1 MCGIF
6 GYIGERKD
14 AGSIV
19 VKGLKNLE
27 YRGYD
32 SWGVAMRISDGS
44 IKSSKEIGKI
54 GSVKPEDFAQESS
67 LAIAHSRWATH
78 GGVTKANAH
87 PHFSGDGRIA
97 VVHNGI
103 IENYL
108 ALKDELRS
116 KGHSFVSETD
126 SEIIP
131 HLIEAELKVTG
142 TSLEQAVRRSC
153 LRFEGRY
160 AILVLDATNQGL
172 VAARTGSPL
181 IVGVHEKDVFVASDI
196 PAFIEHTRTVQ
207 YLDDGEMIVAQNGHV
222 RFSSIET
229 GEARTKRLVTIDWT
243 VDEAEKGEY
252 EHYMLKEI
260 MDQKETIRRALHQD
274 DAEIMEVA
282 KAIETCLGCILTACG
297 TAGKVCMTADYFFS
311 IVANRHVNYCPA
323 SEFKIYHHFLK
334 PQSLIIVVSQ
344 SGETADVLEA
354 MSVAKKAGSKVL
366 AIVNSEGSSIARTA
380 DYTLLINAGPEK
392 AVASTK
398 AATGQMAVL
407 LLIAH
412 AVAGKLN
419 AGRTLLLETGGQIN
433 DMLNPRYIAHI
444 QKIAETIHT
453 HDNMYIIG
461 KGWNYP
467 MALESAIKI
476 QEVSYIHAEGF
487 AAGELKH
494 GPIALIENGT
504 PCIALMGNDEF
515 TADMASNI
523 MELKA
528 RGAMIIG
535 IGPKKLDSFDHW
547 IKVPDAGAAQAIVN
561 VIPIQIL
568 AYLLA
573 VLRGR
578 DPDMPRNLA
587 KSVTV
592 K

>member
-6 GYIGERKD
+6 GYIGTRTD
-14 AGSIV
+14 AGSV
-19 VKGLKNLE
+19 VIKGLKNLE

-32 SWGVAMRISDGS
+32 SWGVVLKKKNGTLRLE
-44 IKSSKEIGKI
+44 KEVGKI
-54 GSVKPEDFAQESS
+54 GSIKPEDFGDESS

-78 GGVTKANAH
+78 GGVTKLNAH
-87 PHFSGDGRIA
+87 PHFSDDDRIA

-103 IENYL
+103 IENFL
-108 ALKDELRS
+108 ELREELKK
-116 KGHSFVSETD
+116 KGHTFKSETD
-126 SEIIP
+126 TEVIP
-131 HLIEAELKVTG
+131 HLIEEYLKTG
-142 TSLEQAVRRSC
+142 LSLTEAVRTAC
-153 LRFEGRY
+153 KCFHGRY
-160 AILVLDATNQGL
+160 AILVMDKESEAL

-181 IVGVHEKDVFVASDI
+181 IVGVGKKEWFIASDI
-196 PAFIEHTRTVQ
+196 PAFLEHTRTVQ
-207 YLDDGEMIVAQNGHV
+207 YLDDGEMVVVENGSV
-222 RFSSIET
+222 KFLEIES
-229 GEARTKRLVTIDWT
+229 GAERKKRLVTIDWE
-243 VDEAEKGEY
+243 VADAEKGEY
-252 EHYMLKEI
+252 EHFMLKEI
-260 MDQKETIRRALHQD
+260 MDQKESIRRALHQD
-274 DAEIMEVA
+274 DEQILTIA

-297 TAGKVCMTADYFFS
+297 TAGKVCMAADYFFS
-311 IVANRHVNYCPA
+311 VVAKRHVNFAPA
-323 SEFKIYHHFLK
+323 SEFPIYHHFLK
-334 PQSLIIVVSQ
+334 PESLIIVVSQ

-354 MSVAKKAGSKVL
+354 MNVAKRAGSKVL
-366 AIVNSEGSSIARTA
+366 AIVNTEGSSIARAA

-433 DMLNPRYIAHI
+433 DMLNPRYIEHI
-444 QKIAETIHT
+444 QDIAKKVFEHE
-453 HDNMYIIG
+453 NMYIIG

-494 GPIALIENGT
+494 GPIALIEKGT

-515 TADMASNI
+515 TSDMISNI

-535 IGPKKLDSFDHW
+535 IAPKKHDAFDHW
-547 IKVPDAGAAQAIVN
+547 IKVPDSGPAQAIVN
-561 VIPIQIL
+561 IIPVQIL
-568 AYLLA
+568 AYFLA

>member
-1 MCGIF
+1 VCGIF
-6 GYIGERKD
+6 GYIGERND

-32 SWGVAMRISDGS
+32 SWGVAMRLKDGS
-44 IKSSKEIGKI
+44 LRVEKEVGKI
-54 GSVKPEDFAQESS
+54 GAIKPEAFNEESS
-67 LAIAHSRWATH
+67 LAVAHSRWATH
-78 GGVTKANAH
+78 GGVTRENAH
-87 PHFSGDGRIA
+87 PHFSCDESIA

-103 IENYL
+103 IENFE
-108 ALKDELRS
+108 ELRS
-116 KGHSFVSETD
+116 ELKTKGHTFKSETD
-126 SEIIP
+126 TEVIP
-131 HLIEAELKVTG
+131 HLIEEELKVKGMT
-142 TSLEQAVRRSC
+142 LEQATRAACRK
-153 LRFEGRY
+153 FHGRY
-160 AILVLDATNQGL
+160 AILAFDKNSQSL

-181 IVGVHEKDVFVASDI
+181 IVGVGKGEFFIASDI
-196 PAFIEHTRTVQ
+196 PAFLEHTRTVQ
-207 YLDDGEMIVAQNGHV
+207 YLDDGEMVVVSGGKI
-222 RFSSIET
+222 RFSDIES
-229 GEARTKRLVTIDWT
+229 GEERKKRLVTIDWT
-243 VDEAEKGEY
+243 IKDAEKGEY
-252 EHYMLKEI
+252 DHYMLKEI
-260 MDQKETIRRALHQD
+260 MDQKESILRAIHQKD
-274 DAEIMEVA
+274 EEILEVA
-282 KAIETCLGCILTACG
+282 KAIETCLGCILTGCG

-311 IVANRHVNYCPA
+311 VVAKRHVNFTPA
-323 SEFKIYHHFLK
+323 SEFPIFHHFLK
-334 PQSLIIVVSQ
+334 PESLIIVVSQ

-354 MSVAKKAGSKVL
+354 MKVAKKAGSKVL
-366 AIVNSEGSSIARTA
+366 AIVNTQGSSIARTA

-433 DMLNPRYIAHI
+433 DMLNPRYIERI
-444 QKIAETIHT
+444 RGIAEEIH
-453 HDNMYIIG
+453 HHGNVYIIG

-494 GPIALIENGT
+494 GPIALIEQGT

-515 TADMASNI
+515 TSDMISNI
-523 MELKA
+523 QELKA
-528 RGAMIIG
+528 RGAMIIAVS
-535 IGPKKLDSFDHW
+535 PKRFDIFDHW
-547 IKVPDAGAAQAIVN
+547 LKVPDAGAAQPIVN

-568 AYLLA
+568 AYYLA

>member
-6 GYIGERKD
+6 GYIGTRDD
-14 AGSIV
+14 AGSLVI
-19 VKGLKNLE
+19 KGLKNLE

-32 SWGVAMRISDGS
+32 SWGVALRKEDGTLRVG
-44 IKSSKEIGKI
+44 KDIGKI
-54 GSVKPEDFAQESS
+54 GAVKPEDYAEKSH

-78 GGVTKANAH
+78 GGVTKENAH
-87 PHFSGDGRIA
+87 PHFSCDERIA

-103 IENYL
+103 IENF
-108 ALKDELRS
+108 AELRAELKK
-116 KGHSFVSETD
+116 KGHTFKSETD
-126 SEIIP
+126 TEVIP
-131 HLIEAELKVTG
+131 HLIEEILKTGVTLAEATRAACK
-142 TSLEQAVRRSC
+142 
-153 LRFEGRY
+153 RFHGRY
-160 AILVLDATNQGL
+160 AILVMDKESKGL

-181 IVGVHEKDVFVASDI
+181 IVGVGKKECFIASDI
-196 PAFIEHTRTVQ
+196 PAFLEHTRTVQ
-207 YLDDGEMIVAQNGHV
+207 YLDDGEMIVVDNGV
-222 RFSSIET
+222 ITFLDIET
-229 GEARTKRLVTIDWT
+229 GAERKKRLVEIDWE
-243 VDEAEKGEY
+243 VKDAEKGEY

-260 MDQKETIRRALHQD
+260 MDQKESIRRAVHQD
-274 DAEIMEVA
+274 DKEIMEVA

-297 TAGKVCMTADYFFS
+297 TAGKVCMAADYFFS
-311 IVANRHVNYCPA
+311 VVAKRHVNFAPA
-323 SEFKIYHHFLK
+323 SEFPIYHHFLK
-334 PQSLIIVVSQ
+334 PESLIIVVSQ

-354 MSVAKKAGSKVL
+354 IKVAKKAGSKVL
-366 AIVNSEGSSIARTA
+366 AITNVEGSSIARAA
-380 DYTLLINAGPEK
+380 DFTLLINAGPEK

-419 AGRTLLLETGGQIN
+419 VGRQLLQETGGQIN
-433 DMLNPRYIAHI
+433 DMLNPRYVQHI
-444 QKIAETIHT
+444 RGVAEAIHT

-494 GPIALIENGT
+494 GPIALIEKGT

-515 TADMASNI
+515 TADMISNI
-523 MELKA
+523 MELRA

-535 IGPKKLDSFDHW
+535 IAPKKHDVFDHW
-547 IKVPDAGAAQAIVN
+547 IKVPDAGSAQPIVN

-573 VLRGR
+573 ILRGR